1 MRISDWS
8 SDVGSSDRKTGG
20 MNIEREQWRKMVCIG
35 DDEIAHL
42 SYVVSFFADA
52 ADGGAPTRPFIIV
65 DAHSG
70 AILKRWEGLTTA
82 QIGTG
87 PGGNSKTG
95 QYEWG
100 SGGRFGF
107 LDVVQSGTTCTMSN
121 TDVKSVNLNGST
133 GAGTTA
139 FAYTCPRNTTKA
151 INGAFAPIND
161 AHF

>member
-20 MNIEREQWRKMVCIG
+20 MNIEREQARKMIFIG

-82 QIGTG
+82 QIGTA
-87 PGGNSKTG
+87 PGGNTKH
-95 QYEWG
+95 G
-100 SGGRFGF
+100 SATYRDSGCATVYIP
-107 LDVVQSGTTCTMSN
+107 VVP
-121 TDVKSVNLNGST
+121 V
-133 GAGTTA
+133 
-139 FAYTCPRNTTKA
+139 
-151 INGAFAPIND
+151 
-161 AHF
+161 H